1 MPTTPCQQGD
11 GCRHTREVSRPW
23 PEKKGVKTMLSR
35 GLLDK
40 VAPSS
45 SMIYIDVCIFLYA
58 YFVYFSYLGICT
70 LQLYT
75 WVEHW
80 LLAYLF
86 FVLFLTQ
93 VASPIPCLACTNLA
107 YRADC
112 VSDEAEV
119 LSYNSR
125 QDAAASYTHTAALSL
140 PLRRSTPLWSDTW
153 SGRCVFARDY
163 VRLWYFLPQLWIMSP
178 QCCCEFLRD
187 ASSTLWL
194 KTFRCV
200 CVYIFYS
207 LWFPIGIVAIAR
219 GRYIRKQY
227 IYAWSQQE

>member
-1 MPTTPCQQGD
+1 MPAGSWVQAYHRGIETL
-11 GCRHTREVSRPW
+11 TREEGGKNYVEQGTKLRH
-23 PEKKGVKTMLSR
+23 
-35 GLLDK
+35 
-40 VAPSS
+40 
-45 SMIYIDVCIFLYA
+45 IDVYIFCIVFIFKYMQTSL
-58 YFVYFSYLGICT
+58 VHLSWT
-70 LQLYT
+70 LVTCLPFFFCL
-75 WVEHW
+75 VFDPGSESNS
-80 LLAYLF
+80 LF
-86 FVLFLTQ
+86 G
-93 VASPIPCLACTNLA
+93 TNFA

-112 VSDEAEV
+112 VSDEAGV

-140 PLRRSTPLWSDTW
+140 PLRRATPLWSDTW
-153 SGRCVFARDY
+153 SGRCVFARDC
-163 VRLWYFLPQLWIMSP
+163 VWLWYFLPQLWIMSP
-178 QCCCEFLRD
+178 QCCCEILRD

-200 CVYIFYS
+200 CMYIFHS